1 MSNLSDGHEALI
13 QLDAQLRL
21 AELAEQS
28 CTSVWRPLADEL
40 CDARE
45 KLADRG
51 RQIELES
58 GLLQRL
64 VAAAL
69 PACKSAA
76 EEASALAERLAKLST
91 DGALGVGEARA
102 LLAEAAYALAYQAAV
117 QQAQATALAAL
128 QRAGLH
134 QGHASQAIQQAG
146 RTLRH
151 AERLLSPLVSA
162 PALPGKLPASEA
174 GKLGQPASA

>member
-1 MSNLSDGHEALI
+1 MSNLSDGHQALI
-13 QLDAQLRL
+13 QLDAQLRRAAL
-21 AELAEQS
+21 AEHASTGVL
-28 CTSVWRPLADEL
+28 RPLADEL

-51 RQIELES
+51 RQIKAES

-69 PACKSAA
+69 PACQSAA
-76 EEASALAERLAKLST
+76 GEAGVLAERLAGLAE
-91 DGALGVGEARA
+91 DRALGVGEARA
-102 LLAEAAYALAYQAAV
+102 LLAEAAYALAYQASV

-134 QGHASQAIQQAG
+134 QGHASQAITQAV
-146 RTLRH
+146 RTLQH
-151 AERLLSPLVSA
+151 AERLLSP
-162 PALPGKLPASEA
+162 PALLPKPAALSTPAMLPGR
-174 GKLGQPASA
+174 

>member
-1 MSNLSDGHEALI
+1 MSNLSDGQQALM
-13 QLDAQLRL
+13 QLDVQLGL
-21 AELAEQS
+21 AGLAGQAGEGA
-28 CTSVWRPLADEL
+28 WRHLADEL

-51 RQIELES
+51 RQIEAES

-69 PACKSAA
+69 PACQSAA
-76 EEASALAERLAKLST
+76 DEAGSLAERLAGLSE
-91 DGALGVGEARA
+91 DRALGVGEARA

-134 QGHASQAIQQAG
+134 QGHASQAIQQAT
-146 RTLRH
+146 RTLQH
-151 AERLLSPLVSA
+151 AERLLGPL
-162 PALPGKLPASEA
+162 GTLPA
-174 GKLGQPASA
+174 QPAARSLSGLGRR